1 MVPAPS
7 SRRLRGRAGAALLV
21 LTTLA
26 MILVPG
32 VRPTSADELGDKQNA
47 RNAVNQQMDNL
58 RKAIA
63 NAQNQEAAIQ
73 AVIASLDVQISDTE
87 HHINDAQV
95 KLDQIGADLARAQ
108 QQLADTRA
116 KLARDKK
123 QLAQGLIYIYK
134 QGESSTLNKVLASST
149 FNEAWQKL
157 IDLRRLASSQQDML
171 STVQN
176 EEKQVTA
183 LVAQVTDQQNQQ
195 RKALADLR
203 SQADNLQLQLS
214 TRQVAVAQLEQ
225 AKARDAQLL
234 AQAEQSAREL
244 DAQIVAIKAAMEAA
258 ARRGGG
264 NGHFVWPEDGPITQ
278 GFGCTPY
285 PFEPWDPNCPSR
297 HFHSGID
304 IGAPGGTPVHA
315 GDTGIAYTYVSS
327 YGYGNHII
335 IVHGNGWVSVYG
347 HLASFAV
354 GNGQGVGRGQT
365 VGYEGSTGNSTG
377 PHLHF
382 EIRLNDVPQNPLQY
396 LP

>member
-32 VRPTSADELGDKQNA
+32 VRPTSADELSDKQNA

-58 RKAIA
+58 RKAIQ

-134 QGESSTLNKVLASST
+134 QGESSTLNKVLGSST

-157 IDLRRLASSQQDML
+157 IDLRRVASSQQDML

-195 RKALADLR
+195 RKALADLK

-244 DAQIVAIKAAMEAA
+244 DAQIAAIKAAMEAA

-304 IGAPGGTPVHA
+304 IGASWGTPVHA

-327 YGYGNHII
+327 YGYGNHVIV
-335 IVHGNGWVSVYG
+335 VHGNGWVSVYG

-365 VGYEGSTGNSTG
+365 IGYEGSTGNSTG